1 MTFIDGILDIQKYD
15 FTDTSFDLLMQKR
28 IHRVLVICSNYD
40 NYMLEED
47 GRIDEQIFN
56 EYASLNLRY
65 PPTFVQTDNEE
76 DAFRILGEGNIDLV
90 ISMLSLKGTDVF
102 GLAKRIKEKH
112 ASIPIVV
119 LTYFS
124 REVSLRLEGEDL
136 SAIDYVFCWLGDASL
151 ILAIIKLIEDKMN
164 ADHDIENIGVQAI
177 ILVENSIRYIS
188 LYLPN
193 IYKIVLM
200 QSLDF
205 QREALNEHQ
214 RMLKM
219 RGRPKILLANNF
231 NDALDLYYKYKYNV
245 LGVISDISY
254 KRDGIQ
260 DENAGIELCK
270 VVMADDDKVPFLL
283 QSSSLSHK
291 KIAEEMGAGF
301 INKYS
306 KSLSLELRNFI
317 IQNLAFGPFVFRNP
331 DTMEPIAIATDLQSL
346 QQKLLTIP
354 DNSLEYHASRNHFS
368 KWLNARAFFPVAQ
381 MFKYIRKEDFASKD
395 EMRRFLYVA
404 ISSFRLGKGRGVI
417 AKFDKASF
425 DEYQIFS
432 RIGEGS
438 IGGKARGLAF
448 INRIIKNSKL
458 FNLFPDVIITIPR
471 TVVLSTDIFDE
482 FMEQNNLYSVALSDL
497 TDSEILDKFINA
509 ELPGHVLQDF
519 YAFLSVSKNVPIAV
533 RSSSKLEDSHYQPF
547 AGIYSTYMIPRI
559 ADNKLMV
566 KMLSDA
572 IKEVYASVYYKS
584 SKAYMTAT
592 ANVIDEEKM
601 GIILQEVCGTRHGDI
616 FYPTLSGV
624 ARSINYYPIGS
635 EKAGDG
641 IVNIAFGLGKLI
653 VEGGM
658 SLRFSPRYPK
668 KILQLSSPETALRDT
683 QKVFCAL
690 DLNAGSFVPSTD
702 DGVNILKIDIKDA
715 NNDGAMKY
723 VGSTYDRINHILRD
737 GISHPGKRVISFAN
751 VLQHKAFPVAEIIST
766 LLDLGQKE
774 MNNPVEIE
782 FAANLETPP
791 GTPKVFSF
799 LQIRPIVHTEETV
812 NINLTHIRPE
822 NTIVYSDSALGNGTF
837 KGICDLV
844 YVRPESFNAA
854 NNKNLAID
862 IENLNANFVRQ
873 SSGYVLI
880 GPGRWGSSD
889 PWLGIPVIWPQISA
903 ARIII
908 ESGLKNYRIDPSQ
921 GTHFFQNLTSF
932 RVGYFTI
939 NPYIKEGFYDVDFL
953 NSLEAVYENE
963 HIRHIRFNNPLDIMI
978 DGRKHKGV
986 IMKPGEK

>member
-15 FTDTSFDLLMQKR
+15 FTDTSFNLLMQKR

-76 DAFRILGEGNIDLV
+76 DAFRVLDNGNIDLV

-102 GLAKRIKEKH
+102 GLAKRIKARFEH
-112 ASIPIVV
+112 VPIVV

-124 REVSLRLEGEDL
+124 REVSIRLEGEDL

-164 ADHDIENIGVQAI
+164 AEYDIENIGVQAI

-193 IYKIVLM
+193 IYRIILM

-205 QREALNEHQ
+205 QHEALNEHQ

-231 NDALDLYYKYKYNV
+231 NDALSLYYKYKYNV

-254 KRDGIQ
+254 KRDGVP

-270 VVMADDDKVPFLL
+270 TVMAYDDKVPFLL
-283 QSSSLSHK
+283 QSSSISHR
-291 KIAEEMGAGF
+291 KIAEELGAGF

-331 DTMEPIAIATDLQSL
+331 DTLEPIAIATDLQSL

-354 DNSLEYHASRNHFS
+354 DNSLDYHATRNHFS
-368 KWLNARAFFPVAQ
+368 KWLNARALFPVAQ
-381 MFKYIRKEDFASKD
+381 MFKYIRKEDFETMD

-417 AKFDKASF
+417 AKFDKTSF

-448 INRIIKNSKL
+448 INRIIKNNKL
-458 FNLFPDVIITIPR
+458 FNKFPDVIITIPR

-497 TDSEILDKFINA
+497 SDNELLNRFLNA
-509 ELPGHVLQDF
+509 DLPGHVYQDF
-519 YAFLSVSKNVPIAV
+519 YAFLAVSRNLPIAV

-547 AGIYSTYMIPRI
+547 AGVYSTYMIPRL

-572 IKEVYASVYYKS
+572 IKQVYASVYYKS

-616 FYPTLSGV
+616 YYPTISGV
-624 ARSINYYPIGS
+624 ARSVNYYPIGS
-635 EKAGDG
+635 ESASDG
-641 IVNIAFGLGKLI
+641 IINMAFGLGKLI
-653 VEGGM
+653 VEGGL
-658 SLRFSPRYPK
+658 SLRFSPKFPK

-690 DLNAGSFVPSTD
+690 DLNVNSFIPSTD

-723 VGSTYDRINHILRD
+723 VASTYDRVNHVLRD
-737 GISHPGKRVISFAN
+737 GIIHTGKRVITFAGI
-751 VLQHKAFPVAEIIST
+751 LQHKQFPVADILST
-766 LLDLGQKE
+766 LLELGHKE
-774 MNNPVEIE
+774 MNHPVEIE
-782 FAANLETPP
+782 FAANLETPA
-791 GTPKVFSF
+791 GSPKIFSF
-799 LQIRPIVHTEETV
+799 LQIRPIVQTEEAA
-812 NINLTHIRPE
+812 NINIDNINQE
-822 NTIVYSDSALGNGTF
+822 NTIVYSESALGNGAF
-837 KGICDLV
+837 KGIKDLV
-844 YVRPESFNAA
+844 YIKPDSFSAI
-854 NNKNLAID
+854 NNKNVALE
-862 IENLNANFVRQ
+862 IEKFNTKCVKEGI
-873 SSGYVLI
+873 GYVLI
-880 GPGRWGSSD
+880 GPGRWGSAD
-889 PWLGIPVIWPQISA
+889 PWLGIPVKWPQISA

-908 ESGLKNYRIDPSQ
+908 ESGLANYRIDPSQ

-939 NPYIKEGFYDVDFL
+939 NPYINEGFYDVEFL
-953 NSLEAVYENE
+953 NKLESVYEDNFL
-963 HIRHIRFNNPLDIMI
+963 RHVRFENPLEIMI
-978 DGRKHKGV
+978 DGRKNKGV
-986 IMKPGEK
+986 IMKP

>member
-15 FTDTSFDLLMQKR
+15 FTDTSFNLLMQKR

-76 DAFRILGEGNIDLV
+76 DAFRVLDNGNIDLV
-90 ISMLSLKGTDVF
+90 ISMLSLKGSDVF
-102 GLAKRIKEKH
+102 GLAKRIKARFEH
-112 ASIPIVV
+112 VPIVV

-124 REVSLRLEGEDL
+124 REVSIRLEGEDL

-164 ADHDIENIGVQAI
+164 AEYDIENIGVQAI

-193 IYKIVLM
+193 IYRIILM

-231 NDALDLYYKYKYNV
+231 NDALSLYYKYKYNV

-254 KRDGIQ
+254 KRDGVA

-270 VVMADDDKVPFLL
+270 TVMADDDKVPFLL
-283 QSSSLSHK
+283 QSSSISHR
-291 KIAEEMGAGF
+291 KIAEELGAGF

-331 DTMEPIAIATDLQSL
+331 DTLEPIAIATDLQSL
-346 QQKLLTIP
+346 QQKLLTLP
-354 DNSLEYHASRNHFS
+354 DNSLDYHASRNHFS
-368 KWLNARAFFPVAQ
+368 KWLNARALFPVAQ
-381 MFKYIRKEDFASKD
+381 MFKYIRKEDFETMD

-417 AKFDKASF
+417 AKFDKTSF

-448 INRIIKNSKL
+448 INRIIKNNKL
-458 FNLFPDVIITIPR
+458 FNKFPDVIITIPR

-482 FMEQNNLYSVALSDL
+482 FMEQNNLHSVALSDISDNEL
-497 TDSEILDKFINA
+497 LNRFLNA
-509 ELPGHVLQDF
+509 DLPGHVYQDF
-519 YAFLSVSKNVPIAV
+519 YAFLAVSRNLPIAV

-547 AGIYSTYMIPRI
+547 AGVYSTYMIPRL

-572 IKEVYASVYYKS
+572 IKQVYASVYYRS

-616 FYPTLSGV
+616 YYPTLSGV
-624 ARSINYYPIGS
+624 ARSVNYYPIGS
-635 EKAGDG
+635 ERASDG
-641 IVNIAFGLGKLI
+641 IVNMAFGLGKLI
-653 VEGGM
+653 VEGGL
-658 SLRFSPRYPK
+658 SLRFSPRFPK

-690 DLNAGSFVPSTD
+690 DLNSNSFIPSTD
-702 DGVNILKIDIKDA
+702 DGINILKIDIKDA
-715 NNDGAMKY
+715 NNDGAMRY
-723 VGSTYDRINHILRD
+723 VASTYDRVNHVLRD
-737 GISHPGKRVISFAN
+737 GIIHSGKRVITFAGI
-751 VLQHKAFPVAEIIST
+751 LQHKQFPVADILST
-766 LLDLGQKE
+766 LLDLGHKE
-774 MNNPVEIE
+774 MNHPVEIE
-782 FAANLETPP
+782 FAANLETPA
-791 GTPKVFSF
+791 GSPKIFSF
-799 LQIRPIVHTEETV
+799 LQIRPIVHTEEAA
-812 NINLTHIRPE
+812 NINIDHINQE
-822 NTIVYSDSALGNGTF
+822 DTIVYSESALGNGAF
-837 KGICDLV
+837 KGIQDLV
-844 YVRPESFNAA
+844 YIKPDSFNAI
-854 NNKNLAID
+854 NNKNVALE
-862 IENLNANFVRQ
+862 IEKFNTQCVKEGI
-873 SSGYVLI
+873 GYVLI
-880 GPGRWGSSD
+880 GPGRWGSAD
-889 PWLGIPVIWPQISA
+889 PWLGIPVKWPQISA

-908 ESGLKNYRIDPSQ
+908 ESGLANYRIDPSQ

-953 NSLEAVYENE
+953 NKLEAVYEDTYL
-963 HIRHIRFNNPLDIMI
+963 RHVRFENPLEIMI

-986 IMKPGEK
+986 ILKP